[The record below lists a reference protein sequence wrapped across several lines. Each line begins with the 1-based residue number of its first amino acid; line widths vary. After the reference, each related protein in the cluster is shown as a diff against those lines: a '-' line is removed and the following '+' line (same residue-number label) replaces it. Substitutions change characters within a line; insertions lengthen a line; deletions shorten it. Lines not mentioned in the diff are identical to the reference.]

1 MKKFSYHQR
10 LAKLKL
16 ESLELRWLHADVL
29 FTYKLVFGITDLKL
43 SDFLSQISV
52 EQAAATNT
60 NYTCPLAKAEQ
71 WSEVK
76 WSEVSRV

>member
-1 MKKFSYHQR
+1 
-10 LAKLKL
+10 
-16 ESLELRWLHADVL
+16 LHADVL

-71 WSEVK
+71 
-76 WSEVSRV
+76 